1 MAKKC
6 KDFCF
11 SIAMILLGA
20 YVVIES
26 LNIYHKAAEI
36 PYRVTQFTIS
46 PGFLP
51 FLLGLALLLTAV
63 LLFIGSFKGE
73 TVTEALTNRKN
84 EFNDWAKQYFNKG
97 TRNMLI
103 GCAMMCFY
111 TFVLVQYLPFWL
123 ASIIFLIIMFLF
135 LRIGTLRK
143 PFKAIIIAVLV
154 VAAIVLL
161 FKYGF
166 GAALPE

>member
-11 SIAMILLGA
+11 SIAMILLGT

-26 LNIYHKAAEI
+26 LNIYHKAAQV

-51 FLLGLALLLTAV
+51 FLLGIALLLTAI
-63 LLFIGSFKGE
+63 LLFISSFKGE
-73 TVTEALTNRKN
+73 KVGEALGNRKN
-84 EFNDWAKQYFNKG
+84 EFSAWAKDYFNSG
-97 TRNMLI
+97 TLNMII
-103 GCAMMCFY
+103 GCVMMFIY
-111 TFVLVQYLPFWL
+111 TFFLVQLMPFWI
-123 ASIIFLIIMFLF
+123 ASIIFLVAMFMFL
-135 LRIGTLRK
+135 RVGK
-143 PFKAIIIAVLV
+143 PWKAVIIAVLV